1 MYRTKVWLVVYW
13 WWDTCA
19 SIWWLEHL
27 NPIRALQFS
36 VLIYVSRSSPTW
48 PSLRTLRQPSRDMCT
63 HRYTVCIYIVKSL
76 NFKLLLLLITS
87 IFCYV
92 CIICYIYFV
101 TEVYTYV
108 WSTCIYY
115 LCMCTH
121 VPSNVGLQ
129 FVKVP
134 WATNIHVSKQLTI
147 NNLYLWGLF
156 NPGKWLIF

>member
-1 MYRTKVWLVVYW
+1 MFLEVLRLDHRCGRSDSHQGTVHTQL
-13 WWDTCA
+13 CA
-19 SIWWLEHL
+19 
-27 NPIRALQFS
+27 
-36 VLIYVSRSSPTW
+36 
-48 PSLRTLRQPSRDMCT
+48 
-63 HRYTVCIYIVKSL
+63 YIVKSL

-129 FVKVP
+129 FAKVP
-134 WATNIHVSKQLTI
+134 VPGTGNIFGQLYIHVSKQLTI

-156 NPGKWLIF
+156 NPGK

>member
-48 PSLRTLRQPSRDMCT
+48 PSLRTLRQPSRDMCV
-63 HRYTVCIYIVKSL
+63 YTQVQVRIYCKKFIVKSL

-108 WSTCIYY
+108 CVEYLYILPLYVHTCTGNIFGQLY
-115 LCMCTH
+115 
-121 VPSNVGLQ
+121 
-129 FVKVP
+129 
-134 WATNIHVSKQLTI
+134 IHVSKQLTI